1 VRSLLPVLLLLSA
14 CSAVK
19 NYRLADDWETKDKNA
34 LKRIVI
40 VVQPLPDANEKVAAM
55 MARVARRYV
64 HMKRNFLV
72 KADVARTQRLDLTAE
87 CTEAQVDGV
96 LWLEPAVKALGDG
109 IEANVKGKLLRC
121 SDGVEVWAAEA
132 GGSYKSYDEGLK
144 EVAANYGRENGAEV
158 ERYVPATMHVLRPM
172 LDTLPQPELTEA
184 DVEEKMS
191 LDE

>member
-1 VRSLLPVLLLLSA
+1 MLPLLLALLSG
-14 CSAVK
+14 CSVVK
-19 NYRLADDWETKDKNA
+19 NYRLADDWETRDKAA
-34 LKRIVI
+34 LKRISI
-40 VVQPLPDANEKVAAM
+40 VVQPLPDANEKVGAM

-72 KADVARTQRLDLTAE
+72 KADVTRTALLDRTAE
-87 CTEAQVDGV
+87 CTEGGLDGV

-109 IEANVKGKLLRC
+109 IEENVKAKLLRC

-132 GGSYKSYDEGLK
+132 GGSFKSYDEGLK
-144 EVAANYGRENGAEV
+144 EVAANYGREHGTEV

-172 LDTLPQPELTEA
+172 LDTLPQPELNDA
-184 DVEEKMS
+184 DVEEKMT